1 MSFEGN
7 QDQSTGLS
15 LEQLETILERIDELV
30 GVMKVEAPGRYRILA
45 ANHAYF
51 ANSPKTRDQLI
62 GKLLEEWLSPEGFR
76 VWDAK
81 AREVLAFNRS
91 IHFESTSYTLS
102 TPQTLEQ
109 HWTPIK
115 DKEGNVT
122 HILVVARNI
131 TELKRV
137 QERLRQ
143 SEKMEA
149 VGQLAGGI
157 AHDFN
162 NLLTAI
168 NGFAYLAL
176 TRKDIPDDLREYIDG
191 IRRSGE
197 RAAALTSQLL
207 AYSRKTVLLPSLMN
221 MNSAVAEME
230 KILRRLIHENISV
243 AARLQPDLGLVKVDP
258 GQMSQV
264 ILNLAVNARD
274 AMPHGGHLNL
284 ETANVKLPGPQDETP
299 GDAPAGAYVM
309 LAVKDNGSGMS
320 PEVRDRIFEPFF
332 TTKEAGSGTG
342 LGLSSV
348 YGIVKQSGG
357 YITVQ
362 SKSGLGS
369 IFRIFLPMAVP
380 AGVASPAAATLE
392 ATPGGKES
400 VLLVED
406 EEPVRTFV
414 KRALELLGYTVH
426 ETGDSEKALADLD
439 AGLQV
444 NLLITDM
451 IMPGMAGTKLAERAR
466 ARCPGLKVLYIS
478 GYADHSLVR
487 QALSEKGAQFLQ
499 KPFSPAQLSQIVRQ
513 VLDK

>member
-1 MSFEGN
+1 MAVEGKK
-7 QDQSTGLS
+7 DAGTGLS
-15 LEQLETILERIDELV
+15 LDQLETILERIDELV
-30 GVMKVEAPGRYRILA
+30 GVMSVEGPGRYRLLA
-45 ANHAYF
+45 ANRAYF
-51 ANSPKTRDQLI
+51 AHSPKPREDVL
-62 GKLLEEWLSPEGFR
+62 GKPLEQVLPPEGYR
-76 VWDAK
+76 LWDAM
-81 AREVLAFNRS
+81 AREAIAFKRAV
-91 IHFESTSYTLS
+91 HFESASFTLS
-102 TPQTLEQ
+102 PVQILEH
-109 HWTPIK
+109 HWTPIL
-115 DKEGNVT
+115 DAEGECS

-137 QERLRQ
+137 QDRLRQ

-176 TRKDIPDDLREYIDG
+176 NHKDLPADLREYIDG

-207 AYSRKTVLLPSLMN
+207 AYSRKSVLLPSLLN
-221 MNSAVAEME
+221 MNTAVAEME
-230 KILRRLIHENISV
+230 KILRRLIHENITVTS
-243 AARLQPDLGLVKVDP
+243 RLQPDLGLVKVDP

-274 AMPHGGHLNL
+274 AMSQGGHLAL
-284 ETANVKLPGPQDETP
+284 ETANVRLPGKAEETP

-309 LAVKDNGSGMS
+309 LAVRDDGSGMT
-320 PEVRDRIFEPFF
+320 PEVRERIFEPFF

-362 SKSGLGS
+362 SKSGQGS
-369 IFRIFLPMAVP
+369 AFRIFFPMVAAPAAPDAAVP
-380 AGVASPAAATLE
+380 QAEAA
-392 ATPGGKES
+392 PGGKEN

-414 KRALELLGYTVH
+414 KRALELLGYSVS
-426 ETGDSEKALADLD
+426 ERSDSGKALADLE
-439 AGLQV
+439 AGLAADV
-444 NLLITDM
+444 LITDM

-466 ARCPGLKVLYIS
+466 ALRPDLRVLYIS

-487 QALSEKGAQFLQ
+487 QALSDKGAQFLQ
-499 KPFSPAQLSQIVRQ
+499 KPFSPAQLAVMVRQ
-513 VLDK
+513 VLDR